1 MEELFA
7 ASEDMNEDEDTEE
20 DNTNLA
26 ESSETRPGQ
35 RAKKNS
41 AVTRQKWSSDEEKEI
56 GQIFEKYF
64 NEKRRPTPKQCL
76 KAMRIS
82 KKNGGVIHLRK
93 KDVLKKKVYRMI
105 DNLDK

>member
-41 AVTRQKWSSDEEKEI
+41 AVTRQKWSSDKEKEI
-56 GQIFEKYF
+56 GQIFE
-64 NEKRRPTPKQCL
+64 N
-76 KAMRIS
+76 IS
-82 KKNGGVIHLRK
+82 KKKEGQHLN
-93 KDVLKKKVYRMI
+93 KV
-105 DNLDK
+105 